1 MPQKSPTSFEKV
13 ESALLVIKSV
23 EFLEELSTK
32 VMKEISVLENRLEKS
47 TSYEEKEALMVKIEL
62 MQPQLRQIVRRCE
75 LEYQNINKVCKS
87 CLS

>member
-23 EFLEELSTK
+23 EFLEELSAK
-32 VMKEISVLENRLEKS
+32 VMKELSVLENRLEKS
-47 TSYEEKEALMVKIEL
+47 TDYEEKEALMVKIEL